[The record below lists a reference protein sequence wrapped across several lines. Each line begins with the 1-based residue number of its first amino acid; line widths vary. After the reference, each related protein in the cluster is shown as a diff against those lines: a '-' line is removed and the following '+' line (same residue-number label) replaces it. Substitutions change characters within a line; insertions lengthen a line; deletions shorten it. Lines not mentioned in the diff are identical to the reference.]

1 MKIDTYLSI
10 IAILISIISIVVSYI
25 MAKQVNDSAQKDR
38 ISRIR
43 QKLFYLSYEY
53 DQLIDMEGKTT
64 EKAREDVLKSAEV
77 LRDISLLYE
86 HNRYLF
92 VGKHASMLSEKYDA
106 IMSDNGSLPQIIE
119 FIQAFYKCIDLE
131 LDK

>member
-25 MAKQVNDSAQKDR
+25 VAKQVNDSAQKDR

-43 QKLFYLSYEY
+43 QRLFHLSYEY
-53 DQLIDMEGKTT
+53 DQLIDIKGKTT
-64 EKAREDVLKSAEV
+64 EQAREDFLKSAET
-77 LRDISLLYE
+77 LRDIRLLYE

-92 VGKHASMLSEKYDA
+92 VGKHASMLAEKYDA
-106 IMSDNGSLPQIIE
+106 MMSDNGSLLHIIE